1 MANQEYINLKD
12 VITKVEVKLD
22 VETNLIIG
30 IKTLLDIVSITSRD
44 SSRGTFSGKLSK
56 RQYASATLPLNKGKR
71 LQA

>member
-30 IKTLLDIVSITSRD
+30 INTLLDIVSITSQD
-44 SSRGTFSGKLSK
+44 SSRGTF
-56 RQYASATLPLNKGKR
+56 
-71 LQA
+71 